1 MFKVHRTSSSD
12 STEANRE
19 GDDSGD
25 PSAKNIIVHGLS
37 CNMCISWQ
45 SAFSGVHEV
54 LVRM

>member
-25 PSAKNIIVHGLS
+25 PSAKNIIVLACRVICVFLGNPHFPV
-37 CNMCISWQ
+37 CMK
-45 SAFSGVHEV
+45 F
-54 LVRM
+54 